1 MNDDD
6 ECKHLLPAGTC
17 TICSGKET
25 TLQSTASKIGGSQG
39 ALDSPE
45 AIERYR
51 HWYPGDRE
59 ATFDAYVKVFF
70 DRNEARSFPGGWAKF
85 SSCANAE
92 PAPVRDDPELV
103 AQAESIML
111 AAGYEP
117 DDSGRPAKGRRWVL
131 AVS

>member
-70 DRNEARSFPGGWAKF
+70 DRNEARSFPGGSAKF

>member
-1 MNDDD
+1 M
-6 ECKHLLPAGTC
+6 HLLAAGTC

-25 TLQSTASKIGGSQG
+25 TLQSTATKSGGG
-39 ALDSPE
+39 TEALDSPE
-45 AIERYR
+45 AIEKYR

-70 DRNEARSFPGGWAKF
+70 DRSEARSFPGGWGRF

-92 PAPVRDDPELV
+92 PAPVHDHPELV
-103 AQAESIML
+103 AQAESIMR

-117 DDSGRPAKGRRWVL
+117 DDSGRPAKGRRWVP
-131 AVS
+131 AT